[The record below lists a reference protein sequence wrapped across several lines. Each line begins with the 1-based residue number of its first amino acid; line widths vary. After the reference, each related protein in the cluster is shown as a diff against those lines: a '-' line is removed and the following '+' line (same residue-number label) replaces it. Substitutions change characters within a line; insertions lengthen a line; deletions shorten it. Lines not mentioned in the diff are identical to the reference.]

1 MFGDLRFDIRR
12 QDTQQF
18 HVFVVSGQISCGQ
31 FTNCHAFALRSR
43 IYFLIHVGDIS
54 NVNELVGASQ
64 QPCEHI
70 KHNWWP
76 RIPDVREV
84 IDGWAAY
91 IHRHPIRFGGFET
104 LSLPRK
110 RIVKGQSHLGAPDLR
125 VLQGGL

>member
-18 HVFVVSGQISCGQ
+18 HVFVVGSQISSGQ
-31 FTNCHAFALRSR
+31 FTDRHTFALRGR
-43 IYFLIHVGDIS
+43 IYFVIHVGDIA

-70 KHNWWP
+70 KHDWRP
-76 RIPDVREV
+76 RVPDVREV
-84 IDGWAAY
+84 IDGWATN

-104 LSLPRK
+104 LSLPRE
-110 RIVKGQSHLGAPDLR
+110 RIVKGQSH
-125 VLQGGL
+125 